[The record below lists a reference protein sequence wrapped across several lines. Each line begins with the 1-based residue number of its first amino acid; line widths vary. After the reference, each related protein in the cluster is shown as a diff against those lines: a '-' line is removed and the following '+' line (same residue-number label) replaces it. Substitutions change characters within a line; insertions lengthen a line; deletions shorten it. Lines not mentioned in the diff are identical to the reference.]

1 MIEELGEMLRGP
13 GRLRFIVQ
21 PIVAIA
27 LGIRDGRLDAAAGRP
42 AYFISLLTGR
52 TPRRQQLIAALRI
65 LWRPLAVAI
74 VLDLILQYIIFRSV
88 HLWHGIIV
96 GAILIALPYVMA
108 RGLSNRVRRRRTD
121 HTT

>member
-27 LGIRDGRLDAAAGRP
+27 LGIRDGRRDAAAGRP
-42 AYFISLLTGR
+42 AYFISLLTGKM
-52 TPRRQQLIAALRI
+52 PRKQQLTAALRI
-65 LWRPLAVAI
+65 LWLPLTIAI

-88 HLWHGIIV
+88 HLWHGV
-96 GAILIALPYVMA
+96 AAGAILIALPYVMA
-108 RGLSNRVRRRRTD
+108 RGLSNRARRRRT
-121 HTT
+121 HRTA

>member
-1 MIEELGEMLRGP
+1 MLRGP